1 MLRLTGWRKSSE
13 GLFCRSL
20 VRHFHLDTPNK
31 KKSDHFFFLHFWQL
45 SMQTVY
51 LFCWSSVLL
60 LAMRILNVPNKDW
73 CALSL
78 CHGDI
83 YLHQVLLILTES
95 SLLYLFS
102 ISVVIRCVAECGP
115 PAVLRKAF
123 CSLQGCLKEDLTVLL
138 QKK

>member
-1 MLRLTGWRKSSE
+1 M
-13 GLFCRSL
+13 
-20 VRHFHLDTPNK
+20 
-31 KKSDHFFFLHFWQL
+31 
-45 SMQTVY
+45 
-51 LFCWSSVLL
+51 L

-102 ISVVIRCVAECGP
+102 VSVVIRCVAECGP
-115 PAVLRKAF
+115 TSCAQEGFLQPPGVPEGRPDGVTAKEMKHVSEMPHTLICF
-123 CSLQGCLKEDLTVLL
+123 CY
-138 QKK
+138 